1 MKIIGMRGV
10 HSYQRVYLLEAS
22 GDELARLQG
31 IPSHYDASNLSPG
44 ATINVSPLWD
54 ALREFRSAPA
64 AVESV
69 ASKLELVVKSIRD
82 LPAVLQAAIDPPP
95 VEESPEP

>member
-31 IPSHYDASNLSPG
+31 HPSSYEANFSPG

-69 ASKLELVVKSIRD
+69 ASKLELVAKSIRD